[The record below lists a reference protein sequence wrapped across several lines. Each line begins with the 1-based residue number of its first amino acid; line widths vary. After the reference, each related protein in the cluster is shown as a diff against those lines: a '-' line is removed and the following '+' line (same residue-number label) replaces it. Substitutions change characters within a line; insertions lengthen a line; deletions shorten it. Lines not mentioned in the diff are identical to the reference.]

1 MSRIRRLLGTFLAIA
16 LVSANSYA
24 LEVDHKGTSILL
36 SGEIMSGDFE
46 KVETA
51 LNRKLAPIHLDS
63 DGGQVLEA
71 IKIGELI
78 RSKSLETR
86 LPYKSSCASACMLL
100 LAAGVIRTADE
111 TSRIGIHMSSGVF
124 NEELVS
130 KLEELISSDGI
141 AVVPLIVSIFEKQAG
156 LVTLKQVDYL
166 MRMGVSLDLLKRATS
181 VHHLD
186 IEWLTI
192 DDALKYNIINYN

>member
-1 MSRIRRLLGTFLAIA
+1 MSRIRRLLGAFLTIA
-16 LVSANSYA
+16 LVSADTYA
-24 LEVDHKGTSILL
+24 LDVTHNGSSILL
-36 SGEIMSGDFE
+36 SGEIMSGDLE
-46 KVETA
+46 QVEAA

-63 DGGQVLEA
+63 NGGQVLEA

-86 LPYKSSCASACMLL
+86 LPYNSSCASACVLL

-111 TSRIGIHMSSGVF
+111 TAGIGIHMSSGVF
-124 NEELVS
+124 NEELIS
-130 KLEELISSDGI
+130 KLEELISSDGV

-166 MRMGVSLDLLKRATS
+166 MRMGVSLSLLKRATL

-186 IEWLTI
+186 IEWLTL

>member
-1 MSRIRRLLGTFLAIA
+1 MSRIRRLLGTFVTIA
-16 LVSANSYA
+16 LISADTYA
-24 LEVDHKGTSILL
+24 LDVDHNGSSILL

-46 KVETA
+46 KVEAA

-63 DGGQVLEA
+63 NGGQVLEA

-78 RSKSLETR
+78 RKKSLETR
-86 LPYKSSCASACMLL
+86 LPYNSSCASACVLI
-100 LAAGVIRTADE
+100 LAAGVIRTAHE
-111 TSRIGIHMSSGVF
+111 TSGIGIHMSSGVF

-130 KLEELISSDGI
+130 KLEELISSDGVE
-141 AVVPLIVSIFEKQAG
+141 VVPLIVSMFEKQAG

-166 MRMGVSLDLLKRATS
+166 MRMGVSLELLKRATS

-186 IEWLTI
+186 IEWLTL
-192 DDALKYNIINYN
+192 DDALKYNIINSN

>member
-1 MSRIRRLLGTFLAIA
+1 MSRIRRLLGTFLTIA
-16 LVSANSYA
+16 LVSADSYA
-24 LEVDHKGTSILL
+24 LEVDHRGTSILL

-46 KVETA
+46 KVEAA

-63 DGGQVLEA
+63 DGGLVLEA

-86 LPYKSSCASACMLL
+86 LPYNSSCASACMLL
-100 LAAGVIRTADE
+100 LAAGVIRTANE
-111 TSRIGIHMSSGVF
+111 TSGIGVHMSSGVF
-124 NEELVS
+124 NEELIS
-130 KLEELISSDGI
+130 ELEELISSDGI
-141 AVVPLIVSIFEKQAG
+141 AVIPVIVSIFEKQAG

-186 IEWLTI
+186 IEWLTV
-192 DDALKYNIINYN
+192 DEALKYNIINFN